1 MMEADWTVN
10 LSYLLG
16 DFGGYSAGLTVQL
29 VIENLNLHPV
39 TVDGQ
44 S

>member
-1 MMEADWTVN
+1 MMEADWTMQ
-10 LSYLLG
+10 LPCFLR
-16 DFGGYSAGLTVQL
+16 DGGYSAGSVAG
-29 VIENLNLHPV
+29 VWKNKLHPV